1 MSTDVPANSPRILVI
16 GPAWVGDM
24 VMAQSLYITLK
35 QFHPDCTIDVVAPAW
50 SLPMLTRMPQVR
62 RGIELQVGH
71 KQLGLSER
79 WRAGRA
85 LRHEHYA
92 QAIVLPRSL
101 KAALIPWFASIQCRT
116 GYRGEMRYGLIN
128 DMRILD
134 KTRLTQTVQRFV
146 ALGHPPE
153 AVQPPNIP
161 EPKLTVDSANQQ
173 RLLSQLGLSTDKS
186 IVAMMPGAEYGPAKQ
201 WPLASWRALA
211 QRCVTAGKQV
221 WIVGSAKEQAG
232 GAQVAQGITGV
243 HNLCGKTA
251 LVDAVDLL
259 AMAQVAVTNDS
270 GLMHVA
276 CATGV
281 PVVAIY
287 GSSSPNYTP
296 PLSANA
302 KVIYHALHCS
312 PCFERSCRFGH
323 TNCLTQISEQE
334 VWERMQ
340 AIKEVG

>member
-1 MSTDVPANSPRILVI
+1 MGSENLGMSPKILVI

-24 VMAQSLYITLK
+24 VMAQSLYITIK
-35 QFHPDCTIDVVAPAW
+35 QIHPDCTIDVVAPAW

-62 RGIELQVGH
+62 RGVELKVGH

-79 WRAGRA
+79 WRVGRS

-101 KAALIPWFASIQCRT
+101 KAALIPWFAGIQCRT

-128 DMRILD
+128 DIRTLD
-134 KTRLTQTVQRFV
+134 KTVLTQTVQRFV
-146 ALGHPPE
+146 ALGHPTE
-153 AVQPPNIP
+153 AVQPPEIS
-161 EPKLTVDSANQQ
+161 EPKLTVDSSNQQ
-173 RLLSQLGLSTDKS
+173 RLLSLLGLSTARP
-186 IVAMMPGAEYGPAKQ
+186 IIAMMPGAEYGPAKQ

-211 QRCVTAGKQV
+211 QRCVTAGNQV
-221 WIVGSAKEQAG
+221 WIIGSAKEQAG
-232 GAQVAQGITGV
+232 GKQIAAGITGA

-259 AMAQVAVTNDS
+259 ALTQVAVTNDS

-287 GSSSPNYTP
+287 GSSSPYYTP
-296 PLSANA
+296 PLSAKA
-302 KVIYHALHCS
+302 KVIYHALPCS
-312 PCFERSCRFGH
+312 PCFERTCRFGH
-323 TNCLTQISEQE
+323 TNCLTQISGQE

-340 AIKEVG
+340 EIKGAG